1 MTPDAE
7 ALDRRWLA
15 LAVEQAMIGLSEGGI
30 PIGAVLVHG
39 GELLGVGRN
48 RRVQQ
53 GSVIRHGETDC
64 LENAGRLGAGDLY
77 EQRALHHPVPVLHV
91 CRHSA
96 ALPDPAR
103 RRGRE
108 PDLESS
114 EELLRSHGVRVDVL
128 DDLQCREMMS
138 RFIEEKP
145 ALWNEDIGL
154 APRVRTCSGGDGT
167 RRRGCTPLGGAV
179 PGVLLRVEDGR

>member
-1 MTPDAE
+1 MTPNAE
-7 ALDRRWLA
+7 VLDRRWLA

-64 LENAGRLGAGDLY
+64 LENAGRLGAETYRNSVLY
-77 EQRALHHPVPVLHV
+77 TTLSPCLMCAGTALLYRIPRVVV
-91 CRHSA
+91 GENRTF
-96 ALPDPAR
+96 
-103 RRGRE
+103 
-108 PDLESS
+108 ESS

-128 DDLQCREMMS
+128 DDPQCREMMS

-154 APRVRTCSGGDGT
+154 AP
-167 RRRGCTPLGGAV
+167 
-179 PGVLLRVEDGR
+179 